1 MTWYS
6 ILNKIPVSRFAS
18 KVNPVESLHSFRCLK
33 FRITANHSFSSSAYG
48 TENPI
53 EQSADSNE
61 LNSDAGSDREALLK
75 AIKVKEHYIERLK
88 KKGADRSQIKEAV
101 GQLLEMKKQLIPGE
115 NNTPK
120 SHPILLKPPKGT
132 RDYGP
137 EHMAVRS
144 KVINDIVTVFKRH
157 GAVTIDTPIF
167 ELKEV
172 LTGKYGEDAKL
183 IYDLADQG
191 GEMLSLRYDLTV
203 PFARYLAMN
212 KITNIKRYHIAKVY
226 RRDNPAMTK
235 GRYREFL
242 QCDFDIAGQYDSM
255 IPEVECIR
263 IACEILASLNVGQ
276 FHIKINH
283 RSLLDGLFE
292 ACKIHDSKFRSI
304 CSSIDKLDKESWE
317 TVRKEMTVEKGLT
330 DEEAD
335 KIGNYIRKSGTT
347 ELVEAL
353 LNDEFLTVSASA
365 KRGLEDIKQF
375 LQYCDLYQIKDK
387 VIFDLSLARG
397 LDYYTGLIYEAVLE
411 SSNKDESVGSVAA
424 GGRYDN
430 LVGMFDAKHKSVPCV
445 GISIGVERLFSV
457 IEAKL
462 AKDKQKV
469 KTVDTQV
476 YVASA
481 QKNLLEERMKICCE
495 LWTAEISTEQSYKKN
510 PKLLQQLQYCEDN
523 QVPFA
528 IIIGESELQNGIVKI
543 RNIGN
548 RNEEEIPRDK
558 LVEEIRKRLDSLL

>member
-1 MTWYS
+1 MHG
-6 ILNKIPVSRFAS
+6 KED
-18 KVNPVESLHSFRCLK
+18 K
-33 FRITANHSFSSSAYG
+33 
-48 TENPI
+48 TEQPI
-53 EQSADSNE
+53 ETNAVNASDGDAAKDRAE
-61 LNSDAGSDREALLK
+61 LVKKIKLK
-75 AIKVKEHYIERLK
+75 DHYISRMRK
-88 KKGADRSQIKEAV
+88 KNEDEAV
-101 GQLLEMKKQLIPGE
+101 VNKALEELVEMKKQLSLYE
-115 NNTPK
+115 NSAPK
-120 SHPILLKPPKGT
+120 GHPILLKPPKGT

-137 EHMAVRS
+137 ENMAVRS
-144 KVINDIVTVFKRH
+144 KVINDIISIFKRH

-172 LTGKYGEDAKL
+172 LTGKYGEDSKL

-191 GEMLSLRYDLTV
+191 GELLSLRYDLTV

-226 RRDNPAMTK
+226 RRDNPAMTR

-255 IPEVECIR
+255 IPEVECVR
-263 IACEILASLNVGQ
+263 IACEILHTLNIGN
-276 FHIKINH
+276 FHVKINH

-317 TVRKEMTVEKGLT
+317 VVRKEMTVEKGLT
-330 DEEAD
+330 EEEAD
-335 KIGNYIRKSGTT
+335 KIGVYIRRNGGVDLVD
-347 ELVEAL
+347 ELL
-353 LNDEFLTVSASA
+353 KDDFLMTSKSA
-365 KRGLEDIKQF
+365 KAALEGIKIF
-375 LQYCDLYQIKDK
+375 LQYCDLYQIADK
-387 VIFDLSLARG
+387 VNFDLSLARG

-411 SSNKDESVGSVAA
+411 SSNKDDSVGSVAA

-445 GISIGVERLFSV
+445 GVSIGVERLFSV

-462 AKDKQKV
+462 AKEKQKV

-495 LWTAEISTEQSYKKN
+495 LWTNEISTEQSYKKN
-510 PKLLQQLQYCEDN
+510 PRLLQQLQYCEEN
-523 QVPFA
+523 QVPLA

-543 RNIGN
+543 RNIGS
-548 RNEEEIPRDK
+548 REEAEIPREK
-558 LVEEIRKRLDSLL
+558 LVEEVRKRLDNLQWWTRNLRLR